1 MPMRHDFASD
11 HPLPLFLSGHAD
23 EHEQEGSLLLK
34 QEGSL
39 NASILVM
46 TATLVSIAITL
57 SWENPVRIFAGVR
70 ASLAGFSERWPGTGQ
85 STPKIQLTHDAQ
97 GSAPSVRGAPVRN
110 EMAAAPEPAAQTQ
123 AENNGLPVGAL
134 LSQFQAWAA
143 KEDART
149 HVEPVQQVE
158 PVRPVQDARAQV
170 LENAPAPAHHMQK
183 HRKAKSAQHAQKRS
197 GVHRTR
203 KHRTRLRKMPRHHS
217 S

>member
-1 MPMRHDFASD
+1 MAWN
-11 HPLPLFLSGHAD
+11 PLPLFLSGHAD

-34 QEGSL
+34 QQEGSL

-46 TATLVSIAITL
+46 TATLVGVASTL
-57 SWENPVRIFAGVR
+57 SWGNPVKVFADVS
-70 ASLAGFSERWPGTGQ
+70 ASRTDFSARWRGTDQ
-85 STPKIQLTHDAQ
+85 STPKIQLTHNAQ
-97 GSAPSVRGAPVRN
+97 GSAPTVRGAPARN

-203 KHRTRLRKMPRHHS
+203 KHRT
-217 S
+217 